1 MTVKL
6 SVGEY
11 FGEDIRN
18 QDHDFFRCN
27 ITRYDASASIGMHY
41 HENSYLSLLLN
52 GSYREINKKED
63 ILVEPG
69 SVVYRPSCYTHSNAF
84 HQQGGHCFNIEF
96 KKGCMEM
103 ADWKLPLK
111 NCKYP
116 AGNLR
121 PVYDLYRHFI
131 NGSNSDQ
138 QWEMVIEWMAE
149 LNGSMHVASR
159 LPWVS
164 KVKYILDN
172 ETGIHHS
179 IHSISQRVFVHPVYL
194 ARAFK
199 IQTGCTIGDYQ
210 MKIKLEKA
218 VALLFNSSLPMHEIA
233 WQNGFADAAHFI
245 RCFKMAYHISPLQF
259 RKAVKS

>member
-1 MTVKL
+1 MTIKL

-18 QDHDFFRCN
+18 QDHDLFRCN
-27 ITRYDASASIGMHY
+27 ITRYDASASIAAHY

-52 GSYREINKKED
+52 GSYREINQKED
-63 ILVEPG
+63 MLVVPG
-69 SVVYRPSCYTHSNAF
+69 SVVYRPSRYTHSNAF
-84 HQQGGHCFNIEF
+84 QQLGGHCFNIEF

-103 ADWKLPLK
+103 ADLKLPGKSCL
-111 NCKYP
+111 YP
-116 AGNLR
+116 AGSLR
-121 PVYDLYRHFI
+121 PVYNLYRHFI
-131 NGSNSDQ
+131 NGSDSDQ
-138 QWEMVIEWMAE
+138 QWELVIEWMAD
-149 LNGSMHVASR
+149 LNGSLHITSR

-172 ETGIHHS
+172 ETGVHHS
-179 IHSISQRVFVHPVYL
+179 IQSISQRVFVHPVYL

-199 IQTGCTIGDYQ
+199 TQTGCTIGDYQ
-210 MKIKLEKA
+210 MKIKLEKT

-245 RCFKMAYHISPLQF
+245 RSFKMAYEISPLQF
-259 RKAVKS
+259 RKVVKS